1 MNNRMNELPIIVGI
15 FALFATIVA
24 GKMVLSGMLSV
35 YWFLGGILLALGFWT
50 DEKESTVMDKSDY
63 KLLFKAP
70 DETDWE
76 AEAAISAIEDSWDD
90 YDKMWES
97 KVNCNKCKNEVYLHV
112 CMCKPVVND

>member
-1 MNNRMNELPIIVGI
+1 MNNRMNELPIIIGI

-35 YWFLGGILLALGFWT
+35 YWFLAGILLALGFWA

-76 AEAAISAIEDSWDD
+76 AEAAIAAIEDSWSNVERMCDS
-90 YDKMWES
+90 E
-97 KVNCNKCKNEVYLHV
+97 VNCNKCNNKVYKV
-112 CMCKPVVND
+112 CMCKPIVND